1 MKGKCDLVK
10 CQICNQKMSF
20 GRIKRHISSQHK
32 ETTVDQYIKNYWSTL
47 PLHQPC
53 IVCNDKIVYKY
64 KTCSK
69 ECHSIFKTN
78 ILKGIPKPEGFM
90 SKEHKEKLRNSQV
103 GRTKPEGTGEKISK
117 SSKGKSRNLGKPSP
131 MLGKTQSKYQ
141 KQKVREGM
149 FNYYGQG
156 NEPWTKNNQH
166 TPGTIEKI
174 FQKRPMNKLEQFV
187 ASILDK
193 NDIKYIYQFF
203 LKTKDGI
210 CKSYDF
216 KIKNVNLL
224 IEIDGDYWHGGPGV
238 GKHFYKLDEVK
249 INDQIKN
256 QLASENGYS
265 LIRIWESDIYNQP
278 DILIQKIKELTQ

>member
-10 CQICNQKMSF
+10 CQLCDQKMSF

-32 ETTVDQYIKNYWSTL
+32 EITIDQYIKNYWSTL
-47 PLHQPC
+47 PLYQYC
-53 IVCNDKIVYKY
+53 EVCKENIVYKY

-69 ECHSIFKTN
+69 ECRSKLEHSH
-78 ILKGIPKPEGFM
+78 KGKPKPEGFM
-90 SKEHKEKLRNSQV
+90 SKEHKEK
-103 GRTKPEGTGEKISK
+103 ISK
-117 SSKGKSRNLGKPSP
+117 SMIGKPGGFKDHKHTEDFKNKKSNDLKGKKIHLGHKHSV
-131 MLGKTQSKYQ
+131 KTKKILSQ
-141 KQKVREGM
+141 KRKE
-149 FNYYGQG
+149 YYFLG
-156 NEPWTKNNQH
+156 NEPWTKNHPH
-166 TPGTIEKI
+166 TPETIEKI

-187 ASILDK
+187 ASIFDK
-193 NDIKYIYQFF
+193 HNIKYTYQFF

-216 KIKNVNLL
+216 KIKNIHLL

-238 GKHFYKLDEVK
+238 KKHFYKLDEVK

-278 DILIQKIKELTQ
+278 DILIQKIKELI